1 MAEYGILAA
10 YDGSA
15 SGYDAL
21 RWAAREAWD
30 RRTRLT
36 VFLASDLAPPGQ
48 PSPRDAARRAAD
60 RGERRLAEGL
70 RYAESVVGSSLMSI
84 EVTDKPP
91 ALALCER
98 SKDAEM
104 TVLGACGHSA
114 LPGMLLGS
122 VPWHVAAHGYGRIVV
137 VRGKWAAVNAGCGPV
152 VAGVDGSPASRD
164 ALDLAFE
171 EAALRRSP
179 LEVVCALADAP
190 GVFGEV
196 DQMEKEFD
204 HAMTRQETAHPDV
217 MVARR
222 LVPGSPRS
230 SLMAAALDAQL
241 LVIGARGLRGF
252 NDQILGSVA
261 LAMLHYAQC
270 PLALVKPTCPARMTR

>member
-1 MAEYGILAA
+1 LTEYGILAA

-21 RWAAREAWD
+21 RWATREARD
-30 RRTRLT
+30 RGSRLT

-48 PSPRDAARRAAD
+48 PSTRDAARRAAD

-70 RYAESVVGSSLMSI
+70 HYAESVVGSSSVGV
-84 EVTDKPP
+84 EVTDEPP
-91 ALALCER
+91 ALALCVR

-122 VPWHVAAHGYGRIVV
+122 VPWHVAAHGRGRIVV
-137 VRGKWAAVNAGCGPV
+137 LRGRWTAVNADAGPV

-164 ALDLAFE
+164 VLTLAFE
-171 EAALRRSP
+171 EAVLRRAP

-196 DQMEKEFD
+196 GQMEAEFD
-204 HAMTRQETAHPDV
+204 HEMTCQETAHPDI

-222 LVPGSPRS
+222 LEAGSPRS
-230 SLMAAALDAQL
+230 SLMTAALDAQL
-241 LVIGARGLRGF
+241 LVIGARGRRGF
-252 NDQILGSVA
+252 NDQILGSAA
-261 LAMLHYAQC
+261 LAMLHYSPC
-270 PLALVKPTCPARMTR
+270 PLAIVKPS